1 MEHRTEGFVLGV
13 GGKMFKLAGSVIV
26 YGVFAAFIIGLL
38 KTGIAMLGGF

>member
-1 MEHRTEGFVLGV
+1 
-13 GGKMFKLAGSVIV
+13 MFKLAGSVIV